1 MSQATNVTLHYG
13 TDSLTVPVNPIF
25 AALVPVLPIVSKLFA
40 TDAEPGDTV
49 NTRDLHTALGIGRDY
64 STWIT
69 STIKSMNL
77 IEGVHY
83 VMVQTDPTKKE
94 NWQTCCTRNIRT
106 SPKTCCVRSIEIA
119 RHTSSS
125 SSGTF
130 SALRYSKASPM
141 R

>member
-49 NTRDLHTALGIGRDY
+49 NTRDLHAALGIGRDY

-69 STIKSMNL
+69 TTIKSMNL

-83 VMVQTDPTKKE
+83 VMVRPTQPIERTGQT
-94 NWQTCCTRNIRT
+94 
-106 SPKTCCVRSIEIA
+106 
-119 RHTSSS
+119 
-125 SSGTF
+125 
-130 SALRYSKASPM
+130 
-141 R
+141 